1 MRKKLP
7 KLLVTG
13 GAGFIASTFVRK
25 AVEKGYRVVV
35 IDKLTYAGDLTRLR
49 PVKNQITFYKTDII
63 QAQKIDDIIKKEQPS
78 AILHFAAE
86 THVDR
91 SLLDVSPFIATNIQ
105 GTATLIDCARHHRVP
120 RFIHIST
127 DEVYGEIPK
136 GSFTESSL
144 LHPNNPYSS
153 TKAAADF
160 LIHAAVRAHNF
171 PAIIVR
177 PSNNYGPWQ
186 YPEKLVPVVLLK
198 ALSGQKIPVYG
209 KGLQVREWLHVS
221 DCVEAVLLILTKG
234 RIGENYNVGAQTTK
248 KNIETVRTILSI
260 LGKPHSLIQFVK
272 DRPGHDIRYSLNADK
287 IRRLGWEPQI
297 SFEEGMKTT
306 AAWAVDH
313 YDWLSDKLKLLQDYW
328 KRVYY
333 PKK

>member
-1 MRKKLP
+1 MRQKLP

-25 AVEKGYRVVV
+25 AVDNGYRVTVV
-35 IDKLTYAGDLTRLR
+35 DKLTYAGDLTRLQ
-49 PVKNQITFYKTDII
+49 PVKNKITFYKTDII
-63 QAQKIDDIIKKEQPS
+63 RAPKLNDIIKKERPS
-78 AILHFAAE
+78 VIFHFAAE

-105 GTATLIDCARHHRVP
+105 GTATLIDLARQHRVP

-127 DEVYGEIPK
+127 DEVYGEIPQ
-136 GSFTESSL
+136 GAFTESSP

-160 LIHAAVRAHNF
+160 LIQAAVRAHKF

-198 ALSGQKIPVYG
+198 ALNGQKIPVYG
-209 KGLQVREWLHVS
+209 EGQQMREWLHVS
-221 DCVEAVLLILTKG
+221 DCVEALFLVLNKG
-234 RIGENYNVGAQTTK
+234 RVGEIYNVGSHITK
-248 KNIETVRTILSI
+248 KNIETVRAILNL

-287 IRRLGWEPQI
+287 IRDLGWEPRI
-297 SFEEGMKTT
+297 AFEEGMQTT

-313 YDWLSDKLKLLQDYW
+313 YPWLSHKLKFLQSYW
-328 KRVYY
+328 KKIYHPR
-333 PKK
+333 

>member
-1 MRKKLP
+1 MRQRLH

-13 GAGFIASTFVRK
+13 GAGFIASTFVRN
-25 AVEKGYRVVV
+25 AVEKGHRVAV
-35 IDKLTYAGDLTRLR
+35 IDKLTYAGDVVRLQ
-49 PVKNQITFYKTDII
+49 PVKNQITFYKADIV
-63 QAQKIDDIIKKEQPS
+63 QAKKIDDIIKKERPS
-78 AILHFAAE
+78 AIVHFAAE

-91 SLLDVSPFIATNIQ
+91 SLLDVSPFISTNIQ
-105 GTATLIDCARHHRVP
+105 GTATLIDYARRHRVP

-136 GSFTESSL
+136 GAFTESSP

-160 LIHAAVRAHNF
+160 LIQAAVRAHKF

-198 ALSGQKIPVYG
+198 ALNGQKIPVYG
-209 KGLQVREWLHVS
+209 KGLQMREWLHVS
-221 DCVEAVLLILTKG
+221 DCVQAILLVLAKG
-234 RIGENYNVGAQTTK
+234 RVGEVYNVGSHITK
-248 KNIETVRTILSI
+248 KNIETVRAILS
-260 LGKPHSLIQFVK
+260 LVGKPHSLIQFVK

-287 IRRLGWEPQI
+287 IRSLGWEPQI
-297 SFEEGMKTT
+297 SFEEGMQTT
-306 AAWAVDH
+306 AAWAMDH
-313 YDWLSDKLKLLQDYW
+313 YEWLFNKLKFLQDYW
-328 KRVYY
+328 KKVYY
-333 PKK
+333 PG